1 MKTLLR
7 AKSLFLVGA
16 ALAAISSVF
25 SAQDIVGFWAQT
37 RADLARVPMDARVE
51 TLKDPLPYKTFLIT
65 LRGLNGVEFRAL
77 LALPVQGEAPAKPWP
92 VIVTVAGYGGT
103 QQGVML
109 SECQRGYAILQM
121 FPRGQDES
129 ADLCTSMGPTSS
141 RGVSPNRK
149 MCTTKAR
156 SRM

>member
-25 SAQDIVGFWAQT
+25 PAKDIAGFWAQT
-37 RADLARVPMDARVE
+37 RAELARVPMDARVE
-51 TLKDPLPYKTFLIT
+51 TLKDPLPYKTFRIT

-92 VIVTVAGYGGT
+92 VIVTVPGYGGT

-109 SECQRGYAILQM
+109 GECRRGYAILQV
-121 FPRGQDES
+121 FPRGQGES
-129 ADLCTSMGPTSS
+129 ADLWHIDGPDKLT
-141 RGVSPNRK
+141 
-149 MCTTKAR
+149 
-156 SRM
+156 